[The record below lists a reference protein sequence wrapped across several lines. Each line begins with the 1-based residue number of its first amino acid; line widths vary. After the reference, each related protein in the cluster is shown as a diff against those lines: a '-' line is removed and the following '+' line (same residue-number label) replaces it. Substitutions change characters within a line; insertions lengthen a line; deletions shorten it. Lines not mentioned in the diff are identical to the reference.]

1 MKVINIE
8 NVKTFINMCIA
19 MNMDASFTLRQMK
32 LFCEGERGPVMHDN
46 CVVLIDGLRTVTIKE
61 M

>member
-19 MNMDASFTLRQMK
+19 MNMDPSYVLKQMQ
-32 LFCEGERGPVMHDN
+32 LFCEGERGPVLHDN
-46 CVVLIDGLRTVTIKE
+46 CVVLIDGIRTTNIN
-61 M
+61 